1 MGMRSIVVRE
11 NERIEGLDEEEKKA
25 LTHLVLEGQRDRE
38 GKRGHALSRRGGDI
52 HAANYVGIVEAS
64 RKTSVTILPK
74 VDLTGKKDRKD
85 ERTKAVFFTMLRDW
99 IVLRDAR
106 FPEASIADLKKF
118 EMWEVFYYLFLQSV
132 VWLTQRGLARCYRT
146 VEDDLPFLRGRIHFP
161 EHLRRNAV
169 NRARFFVGYDE
180 FSADRPANRLIR
192 TVLDRLVARAKHPR
206 NRQLLHGLR
215 PAFAEIPPAA
225 QPEVDWERR
234 LVDRSMRHYDEVLPW
249 VGLLLFRSGLATF
262 AGQHRNR
269 ALLFPMWEV
278 FEDFVTA
285 SFRRHQS
292 EFEVRAQQPREPL
305 ARSEDGNGVF
315 HMMPDISLMP
325 KGMRRSKPAF
335 ILDTKWKRLKALE
348 EDRNRGISQAD
359 LYQLF
364 AYGRKYGVPK
374 VALIYPKSEAFPK
387 PIHYAFDDDLSLVC
401 YPFNVEA
408 PGESVQGLLHL
419 LQRSEAE
426 KKAA

>member
-1 MGMRSIVVRE
+1 MGEIVVRE
-11 NERIEGLDEEEKKA
+11 YEWIKGLNEEEKRT
-25 LTHLVLEGQRDRE
+25 LTRLTQEEHEDAEGRLWR
-38 GKRGHALSRRGGDI
+38 ALSMKGGHIKATD
-52 HAANYVGIVEAS
+52 YVGIVEAS
-64 RKTSVTILPK
+64 RSTSVVILPK
-74 VDLTGKKDRKD
+74 VDLADGGD
-85 ERTKAVFFTMLRDW
+85 EKRERDVFLKMLRDW
-99 IVLRDAR
+99 RGLRDAR

-132 VWLTQRGLARCYRT
+132 VRLAQRGLARRYRT
-146 VEDDLPFLRGRIHFP
+146 VEDNLPFLRGRIQFT
-161 EHLRRNAV
+161 EHLRRNSV

-180 FSADRPANRLIR
+180 FSADRPANRLVR
-192 TVLDRLVARAKHPR
+192 TALDQLAVRAKHPR

-215 PAFAEIPPAA
+215 PAFAEIPPST

-249 VGLLLFRSGLATF
+249 VGLLLFRGGLATF

-278 FEDFVTA
+278 FEAFVTA

-292 EFEVRAQQPREPL
+292 RYGVIPQGPPEPL
-305 ARSEDGNGVF
+305 LEKRGRGVF
-315 HMMPDISLMP
+315 QMKPDITLTDGR
-325 KGMRRSKPAF
+325 KGDRKF
-335 ILDTKWKRLKALE
+335 ILDAKWKRLTAVA
-348 EDRNRGISQAD
+348 EDPKRGISQSD

-364 AYGRKYGVPK
+364 AYGKKYEVPG

-401 YPFNVEA
+401 YPFDVEA
-408 PGESVQGLLHL
+408 PGKSVQGLLHL
-419 LQRSEAE
+419 LQRAEAE